1 MEVIEAGTD
10 VRMISSDKVLSI
22 VSHACEMYA
31 YTSYCLVISGSK
43 LEWLTAGPYCTMV
56 DALKFVDIVEREAWQ
71 RDVALLIERK
81 MYDVDGEE
89 VKPLVYVVTAPKD
102 VVE

>member
-1 MEVIEAGTD
+1 METIENGTD

-22 VSHACEMYA
+22 VSQACEMYDD
-31 YTSYCLVISGSK
+31 TSYCLVIGGSE
-43 LEWLTAGPYCTMV
+43 LEWLTAGPDCTIA

-81 MYDVDGEE
+81 MYEVEGEE
-89 VKPLVYVVTAPKD
+89 VKPLVYVIVAPKD
-102 VVE
+102 TVE

>member
-1 MEVIEAGTD
+1 METIEAGTD

-22 VSHACEMYA
+22 VSQACEMYDD
-31 YTSYCLVISGSK
+31 TSYCLVIGGSE
-43 LEWLTAGPYCTMV
+43 LEWLMAGPECVMQ
-56 DALKFVDIVEREAWQ
+56 DALKFVDVVEREAWQ

-81 MYDVDGEE
+81 MYEVDGEE

>member
-1 MEVIEAGTD
+1 METIENGTD

-22 VSHACEMYA
+22 VSQACEMYDD
-31 YTSYCLVISGSK
+31 TSYCLVIGGSE
-43 LEWLTAGPYCTMV
+43 LEWLTAGPDCTIA

-81 MYDVDGEE
+81 MYEVEGEE
-89 VKPLVYVVTAPKD
+89 VKPLPRRPRIFP
-102 VVE
+102 